1 MAARVVHMADRRGTV
16 KTTGHL
22 RLVSGRK
29 TIVRYTTLV
38 NPGHRTTVLCRC
50 ASILLFFFFYSKHHK
65 HTEIKPSTKP
75 LPSRGSYRILY
86 VLARSPYKEAAR
98 KNKSMQKT
106 SLLWWSDVLFF
117 FFFRPRISRYSTRI
131 FRPTAFDDIDMRP
144 MGKRGGG
151 NPKSKASW
159 RNRKLRWNVG
169 DGRTTWWNLAR
180 VWIFIQN
187 FYDQKKPQK
196 TITRSR
202 VPSAFG
208 TNVFSF
214 CPLPLCRSYL
224 LIRKSRLIATVFF
237 CLFVFFARFYPR
249 R

>member
-75 LPSRGSYRILY
+75 FPSRGSYRILY

-117 FFFRPRISRYSTRI
+117 FFFSDLESRVIQHVFSGRPRLMTL
-131 FRPTAFDDIDMRP
+131 TCGQWENEAA
-144 MGKRGGG
+144 G
-151 NPKSKASW
+151 NPKSKSSW

-169 DGRTTWWNLAR
+169 DGRTTWWNVAR

-224 LIRKSRLIATVFF
+224 LIRKSRLIVTVFF
-237 CLFVFFARFYPR
+237 LFVFFARFYPR